1 MEQDRWQGILKRH
14 SLSEQENR
22 RIGWGAIIEKER
34 RMSQGT
40 NRRDFM
46 KVSTLAGVAAAL
58 GLRSAA
64 RGDSPSG
71 EYRSPS
77 GFSAAPLDQVRM
89 GFVGIG
95 LQGGWHVR
103 NFLKIDGVEIKALC
117 DIDEP
122 RAREVR
128 EWVKDAGKP
137 APELYTRGDTD
148 YRRLCERDDIDL
160 VFNATPWRWHVPVCI
175 EAMETGKHTAVEVPA
190 AYTVDGCWN
199 LVETAERTRLH
210 CVMMENCCYGRRE
223 LMILNMVRR
232 GLLGELLHAE
242 GAYIHDL
249 RSIKFSDKNEGL
261 WRLEHSIDRN
271 GNLYPTHGIGPLAQC
286 LDINRGDQFDFL
298 VSMSS
303 KARGLDL
310 FAEQHLSPDDP
321 RRRHYSLGDMN
332 STLIRT
338 QRGRS
343 ILLQHDTTS
352 PRPYSRI
359 NLVQGT
365 RGTVTGY
372 PDRIY
377 IEGRSPE
384 HEWEALE
391 AYRDEFEHPLWSE
404 LEEAAQGAGH
414 GGMDFLEDY
423 RLIQSLRS
431 GTPTDMDVY
440 DAAAWSVLCELTE
453 TSVADRS
460 KPVDVPDFTRGG
472 WKRNHPL
479 AIVSSQDLL

>member
-1 MEQDRWQGILKRH
+1 ME
-14 SLSEQENR
+14 
-22 RIGWGAIIEKER
+22 A
-34 RMSQGT
+34 
-40 NRRDFM
+40 
-46 KVSTLAGVAAAL
+46 
-58 GLRSAA
+58 
-64 RGDSPSG
+64 
-71 EYRSPS
+71 
-77 GFSAAPLDQVRM
+77 
-89 GFVGIG
+89 
-95 LQGGWHVR
+95 
-103 NFLKIDGVEIKALC
+103 
-117 DIDEP
+117 
-122 RAREVR
+122 
-128 EWVKDAGKP
+128 
-137 APELYTRGDTD
+137 
-148 YRRLCERDDIDL
+148 
-160 VFNATPWRWHVPVCI
+160 
-175 EAMETGKHTAVEVPA
+175 GKHTAVEVPA

-199 LVETAERTRLH
+199 LVETAEKTRLH
-210 CVMMENCCYGRRE
+210 CVMMENCCYGQRE

-261 WRLEHSIDRN
+261 WRLDHSIDRN

-303 KARGLDL
+303 TARGLDL
-310 FAEQHLSPDDP
+310 FAEEHLDPDDP

-384 HEWEALE
+384 HGWEALE
-391 AYRDEFEHPLWSE
+391 SYKDEFEHPLWIE
-404 LEEAAQGAGH
+404 LEEAAEGAGH

-431 GTPTDMDVY
+431 GSPTDMDVY

-453 TSVADRS
+453 ISVADRS
-460 KPVDVPDFTRGG
+460 RPVEVPDFTRGG
-472 WKRNHPL
+472 WKQNHPL
-479 AIVSSQDLL
+479 PIVSSQNLL